1 MNFSTVLCPS
11 HIFCQTPRELY
22 ITRFR
27 KRQRQ
32 RKRKRKREVEIKR
45 EETHTGGSST

>member
-1 MNFSTVLCPS
+1 MNFSTVLRPS

-32 RKRKRKREVEIKR
+32 RKRKREVEIER

>member
-1 MNFSTVLCPS
+1 MNFSTVLRPS

-27 KRQRQ
+27 K
-32 RKRKRKREVEIKR
+32 KDRER
-45 EETHTGGSST
+45 ERERER